1 MTSKKPKKSKKS
13 VPFPT
18 KEEILRFIADAPGEV
33 GKKEIARAFNI
44 RGNDRI
50 ALKQLMRE
58 MADEGL
64 FHRRRRRRV
73 SHPDRLPSVAV
84 VEITGVDTDGEVLAK
99 PANWEGDG
107 RPPTVIMAPSR
118 GPAGALGRGDRVLT
132 RLKRLADG
140 HYIGEAMR
148 RLDTVQREI
157 LGVYFKREG
166 RGRIVPTDKKVR
178 NEPSVDERD
187 SKGAK
192 HGELVL
198 AELIPS
204 SGRGMGGR
212 SARITETLGR
222 GDSPRS
228 ASLISIHTHDIPHE
242 FDAQTLREADDAKP
256 VELGSRTDLRDLPL
270 ITIDPIDARDHD
282 DAVWAEADQDTKNR
296 GGWHVIVA
304 IADVAHYV
312 RPRGAIDKTAYL
324 RGNSVYFPDQVV
336 PMLPEVL
343 SNGLCS
349 LKAGVDRPCMAA
361 HLWLNRNG
369 DIVRHSFVRGL
380 MRTAANLHYGQIQA
394 AIDGQS
400 DDETGPLVDP
410 VIRPLYEAYE
420 ARLLERQKREPLDL
434 NLPEKKIEL
443 DDSGRVVALQ
453 ERVRLDAHRL
463 VEEFMIAAN
472 VAAAETLERLQM
484 PCMYRVHETPS
495 PEKLTALREFL
506 ESAGQGLAKAQ
517 RIEPR
522 HFNRILQRVAD
533 TPVENTVNTVILR
546 SQSQAFYSPKN
557 LGHFGL
563 SLSRYAHFTSPI
575 RRYSDLLVHR
585 ALISGLNLGDDGLD
599 PDAEGRFADLGEHI
613 SVTERRAM
621 LAERD
626 AVDRYIAGY
635 MKDRIGGQFEAVIS
649 GVTRFGLFVTLSET
663 GAEGLVPM
671 RDLGDD
677 YYRHDEA
684 QHALI
689 GERSLRRFTLG
700 DAVTVRLRE
709 AEPLSGALRFEL
721 LYDRAQSRRGARR
734 PRRKSPKK

>member
-18 KEEILRFIADAPGEV
+18 KEEILRFVADSPGEV
-33 GKKEIARAFNI
+33 GKREIARAFNI
-44 RGNDRI
+44 RGHDRV
-50 ALKQLMRE
+50 ALKQLMRD

-64 FHRRRRRRV
+64 FHRRRKRRV
-73 SHPDRLPSVAV
+73 AHPDRLPSVAV
-84 VEITGVDTDGEVLAK
+84 VEITGVDIDGDVLAQLAK
-99 PANWEGDG
+99 WEGEG
-107 RPPTVIMAPSR
+107 KSPTIVMTPSR
-118 GPAGALGRGDRVLT
+118 GPAGALGTGDRVLT
-132 RLKRLADG
+132 RLKRLEDG
-140 HYIGEAMR
+140 HYVGQAMR
-148 RLDTVQREI
+148 RLDSVRREV
-157 LGVYFKREG
+157 LGVYFKADG

-178 NEPSVDERD
+178 SEPTVDERD

-192 HGELVL
+192 HGELVI
-198 AELIPS
+198 AELIAGG
-204 SGRGMGGR
+204 GRGMGGR

-222 GDSPRS
+222 GDTPRS
-228 ASLISIHTHDIPHE
+228 ASLIAIHTHDLPQD
-242 FDAQTLREADDAKP
+242 FDDATLREAEDAKP
-256 VELGSRTDLRDLPL
+256 VELGTRTDLRDFPL
-270 ITIDPIDARDHD
+270 VTIDPEDARDHD
-282 DAVWAEADQDTKNR
+282 DAIWAEADQDEKNR
-296 GGWHVIVA
+296 GGWHVVVA

-312 RPRGAIDKTAYL
+312 RPRSALDKTAYL
-324 RGNSVYFPDQVV
+324 RGNSVYFPDQVI

-349 LKAGVDRPCMAA
+349 LKAGVDRPCLAA
-361 HLWLNRNG
+361 HLWLTRDG
-369 DIVRHSFVRGL
+369 DLTKHAFVRGL
-380 MRTAANLHYGQIQA
+380 MRTAANLHYGQVQS
-394 AIDGQS
+394 AIDGHA
-400 DDETGPLVDP
+400 DEATEPLHDP
-410 VIRPLYEAYE
+410 VIRPLYEAYN
-420 ARLLERQKREPLDL
+420 ARLTERHKREPLDL
-434 NLPEKKIEL
+434 NLPERKIDL
-443 DDSGRVVALQ
+443 DSEGNVIALG

-484 PCMYRVHETPS
+484 PCMYRVHEAPS

-522 HFNRILQRVAD
+522 HFNRILQRVAE

-546 SQSQAFYSPKN
+546 SQSQAFYSPAN

-563 SLSRYAHFTSPI
+563 SLNRYAHFTSPI

-585 ALISGLNLGDDGLD
+585 ALVSGLKLGDDGLD
-599 PDAEGRFADLGEHI
+599 PDAEGRFTELGEHI

-621 LAERD
+621 TAERD
-626 AVDRYIAGY
+626 AVDRYVAGY
-635 MKDRIGGQFEAVIS
+635 MKDRIGGQFEAAIS
-649 GVTRFGLFVTLSET
+649 GVTRFGLFVTLSDT

-684 QHALI
+684 RHALV
-689 GERSLRRFTLG
+689 GERSKRRFTLG
-700 DAVTVRLRE
+700 DTVTVRLRE

-721 LYDRAQSRRGARR
+721 LYERGRTQRGARR
-734 PRRKSPKK
+734 PRRKTP

>member
-18 KEEILRFIADAPGEV
+18 KEEILRFVAEASDEV
-33 GKKEIARAFNI
+33 GKREIARAFNI
-44 RGNDRI
+44 RGNDRV
-50 ALKQLMRE
+50 ALKQLLHNMT
-58 MADEGL
+58 DEGL
-64 FHRRRRRRV
+64 FHKRRKRRV
-73 SHPDRLPSVAV
+73 AHPDRLPSVAV
-84 VEITGVDTDGEVLAK
+84 VEITGVDIDGDVLAR

-107 RPPTVIMAPSR
+107 NPPTIVMTPSH
-118 GPAGALGRGDRVLT
+118 GPAGALGAGDRVLT
-132 RLKRLADG
+132 RLKRLEDG
-140 HYIGEAMR
+140 HYVGQAMR
-148 RLDTVQREI
+148 RLDQVRREI
-157 LGVYFKREG
+157 LGVYFKADG

-178 NEPSVDERD
+178 SEPTVDERD

-198 AELIPS
+198 ARLIP
-204 SGRGMGGR
+204 GGR
-212 SARITETLGR
+212 RGLGGSRSAQVTETLGR
-222 GDSPRS
+222 GDQPRS
-228 ASLISIHTHDIPHE
+228 ASLIAIHTHDLPHE
-242 FDAQTLREADDAKP
+242 FDSATLSEAENAKP
-256 VELGSRTDLRDLPL
+256 VELGARDDLRDLAL
-270 ITIDPIDARDHD
+270 ITIDPADARDHD
-282 DAVWAEADQDTKNR
+282 DAVWAEPDTDEKNP

-312 RPRGAIDKTAYL
+312 RPRSALDKTAYL

-336 PMLPEVL
+336 PMLPEGL

-349 LKAGVDRPCMAA
+349 LKAGVDRPCLAA
-361 HLWLNRNG
+361 HLWLNSG
-369 DIVRHSFVRGL
+369 GEITKHTFVRGL
-380 MRTAANLHYGQIQA
+380 MRTAANLHYGQVQS
-394 AIDGQS
+394 AIDGKPEG
-400 DDETGPLVDP
+400 DAEPLLDP
-410 VIRPLYEAYE
+410 VIRPLYDAYR
-420 ARLLERQKREPLDL
+420 ARLKERKHREPLDL

-443 DDSGRVVALQ
+443 NAEGHVTGLH
-453 ERVRLDAHRL
+453 ERERLDAHRL

-484 PCMYRVHETPS
+484 PCMYRVHEAPS

-506 ESAGQGLAKAQ
+506 DSLGQGLAKAQ
-517 RIEPR
+517 RVEPR

-533 TPVENTVNTVILR
+533 TPVEQTVNTVILR
-546 SQSQAFYSPKN
+546 SQSQALYTPMN

-563 SLSRYAHFTSPI
+563 SLNRYAHFTSPI

-585 ALISGLNLGDDGLD
+585 ALISGLKLGEDGLD
-599 PDAEGRFADLGEHI
+599 PDSEGRFSDLGEHI

-621 LAERD
+621 TAERD
-626 AVDRYIAGY
+626 ATDRYIAGY
-635 MKDRIGGQFEAVIS
+635 MKDRIGGQFDATIS
-649 GVTRFGLFVTLSET
+649 GVTRFGLFVTLIES

-689 GERSLRRFTLG
+689 GERSKRRFTLG
-700 DAVTVRLRE
+700 DAVRVRLRE

-721 LYDRAQSRRGARR
+721 LYDAGRNQRGARR
-734 PRRKSPKK
+734 PRRKTR